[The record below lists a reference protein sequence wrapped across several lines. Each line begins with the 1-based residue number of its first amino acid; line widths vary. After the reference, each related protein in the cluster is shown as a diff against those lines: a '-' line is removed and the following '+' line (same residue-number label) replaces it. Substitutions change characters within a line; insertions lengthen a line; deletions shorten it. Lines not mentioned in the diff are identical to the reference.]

1 MKLNFESYRDKVL
14 ACWIGKNIGGTMG
27 TPYEG
32 MRQMN
37 DIKGFSTEEGVILP
51 NDDLDLQLVWLLA
64 VEKLGLNRIDSKI
77 LGEFWTSF
85 VTPHWNEY
93 GIGKVN
99 MSDGLLPPMS
109 GDTHNS
115 WRHSN
120 GAWIRTEIWAS
131 LAPAAPDIAIRYAYE
146 DASVDHG
153 TGEGTVA
160 AVFVAALESAAFV
173 VSDIRKLIDIAL
185 SKIPEESRMA
195 KSIVRLLEC
204 YDAGMDYREAREV
217 IRNLNSDIGTGWFE
231 APSNVSYAVLGLL
244 WGEGDFKKSMIYA
257 INCGD
262 DTDCTGAT
270 VGSVLGIIG
279 GTKAIPEDWKK
290 HIGDDIITISI
301 KKGAIMDLR
310 EDKSSTLKVGVPE
323 TCTELTDRV
332 VRIAPAIPIIFSTKL
347 SFTDGET
354 EISDEEIDGLYS
366 QRTPRSTA
374 RGDNPISTDAS
385 KELFARRPYS
395 FTTECAFM
403 TATLSL
409 DGDPDIS
416 ALEEKNIHL
425 RIVND
430 VIGYGNI
437 PYNLRFRWLT
447 EGGFTV
453 KGPKWA
459 RLLHRDAHSEAV
471 TEVDFTLTAPEEVD
485 ALNRVVLEITADGR
499 PSSAYMPLVLL
510 GR

>member
-1 MKLNFESYRDKVL
+1 MKLNFNEYYDKVK

-27 TPYEG
+27 TPFEG

-37 DIKGFSTEEGVILP
+37 DIQGFTTEEGVILP
-51 NDDLDLQLVWLLA
+51 NDDLDLQLVWLSA
-64 VEKLGLNRIDSKI
+64 VEKLGLNRIDSKV
-77 LGEFWTSF
+77 LGEFWSSF

-109 GDTHNS
+109 GDAHNS

-120 GAWIRTEIWAS
+120 GAWIRTELWAS
-131 LAPAAPDIAIRYAYE
+131 LAPACPDIAIKYAYE

-160 AVFVAALESAAFV
+160 AVFVAALESAAFII
-173 VSDIRKLIDIAL
+173 SDIRKLIDIAL
-185 SKIPEESRMA
+185 SKIPAESRMA
-195 KSIVRLLEC
+195 KSIVKLLEC
-204 YDAGMDYREAREV
+204 YDSGMDYREAREV
-217 IRNLNSDIGTGWFE
+217 IRLLNSDLGTGWFE

-279 GTKAIPEDWKK
+279 GTKIIPEDWKS
-290 HIGDDIITISI
+290 HIGDEIVTISI
-301 KKGAIMDLR
+301 KKGAMMNLSDG
-310 EDKSSTLKVGVPE
+310 KNSTLKYTVPE

-332 VRIAPAIPIIFSTKL
+332 TRIAPAVPVIFSLPL

-354 EISDEEIDGLYS
+354 EISEEEIENLYS
-366 QRTPRSTA
+366 GKAYVTA
-374 RGDNPISTDAS
+374 RGDNPISSDIS
-385 KELFARRPYS
+385 RELFARRPYS
-395 FTTECAFM
+395 FTVECAFM

-409 DGDPDIS
+409 DSDPDICP
-416 ALEEKNIHL
+416 LEEKNVHL

-430 VIGYGNI
+430 VLGYGNI
-437 PYNLRFRWLT
+437 PYNLRFRWLDDK
-447 EGGFTV
+447 GFTV
-453 KGPKWA
+453 TGPKWA

-471 TEVDFTLTAPEEVD
+471 TELNFTIKAPECVD
-485 ALNRVVLEITADGR
+485 ATNRVVLEITADGR
-499 PSSAYMPLVLL
+499 PSAAYMPLVLL
-510 GR
+510 GK

>member
-1 MKLNFESYRDKVL
+1 MKLNFNEYRDKVY

-32 MRQMN
+32 KRQIN
-37 DIKGFSTEEGVILP
+37 DIQGFSTEEGVILP
-51 NDDLDLQLVWLLA
+51 NDDLDLQLVWLMA
-64 VEKLGLNRIDSKI
+64 VERLGLNRIDSKI

-109 GDTHNS
+109 GDAHNS

-120 GAWIRTEIWAS
+120 GAWIRTEVWAS
-131 LAPAAPDIAIRYAYE
+131 LAPACPDVAIRYAYE

-153 TGEGTVA
+153 TGEGTTA

-173 VSDIRKLIDIAL
+173 VSDIRTLIGIAL
-185 SKIPEESRMA
+185 SKIPAESRMA
-195 KSIVRLLEC
+195 KSIVKVLEC
-204 YDAGMDYREAREV
+204 YDKGMDYKEAREV
-217 IRNLNSDIGTGWFE
+217 IRLLNADIGTGWFE
-231 APSNVSYAVLGLL
+231 APSNVSYAVIGLL

-279 GTKAIPEDWKK
+279 GTKVIPEDWRR
-290 HIGDDIITISI
+290 HIGDDIVTISL
-301 KKGAIMDLR
+301 KKGAMMDLS
-310 EDKSSTLKVGVPE
+310 EKKNSTLKYTPPE

-332 VRIAPAIPIIFSTKL
+332 ARIAPAIPVIFNTNVA
-347 SFTDGET
+347 FTDGKTKISEK
-354 EISDEEIDGLYS
+354 EIADLY
-366 QRTPRSTA
+366 TDAGDFVTA

-385 KELFARRPYS
+385 KELFARAPYS
-395 FTTECAFM
+395 FTVECAFM

-409 DGDPDIS
+409 DSDPDV
-416 ALEEKNIHL
+416 APLEEKKVHL

-430 VIGYGNI
+430 VLGYGNI

-447 EGGFTV
+447 PDGFSV
-453 KGPKWA
+453 SGAKWA

-471 TEVDFTLTAPEEVD
+471 TELDFTVKAPECVD
-485 ALNRVVLEITADGR
+485 ALNRIVLEITADGR
-499 PSSAYMPLVLL
+499 PSAAYMPLVLL
-510 GR
+510 GK

>member
-1 MKLNFESYRDKVL
+1 MKINFQEYYDKVL

-32 MRQMN
+32 KRQMN
-37 DIKGFSTEEGVILP
+37 DIQGFSTEEGVILP

-64 VEKLGLNRIDSKI
+64 VERLGLNRIDSKI
-77 LGEFWTSF
+77 LGEFWSSF

-99 MSDGLLPPMS
+99 MADGILPPLS
-109 GDTHNS
+109 GDAHNS

-120 GAWIRTEIWAS
+120 GAWIRTEIWAA
-131 LAPAAPDIAIRYAYE
+131 LAPACPDVAIRYAYE
-146 DASVDHG
+146 DGSVDHG

-173 VSDIRKLIDIAL
+173 VSDIRTLINIAL
-185 SKIPEESRMA
+185 SKIPPESRMA
-195 KSIVRLLEC
+195 KSIVKLLEC
-204 YDAGMDYREAREV
+204 YDSGMDYKQAREV
-217 IRNLNSDIGTGWFE
+217 IRELNSDIGTGWFE

-270 VGSVLGIIG
+270 VGSVLGIMG
-279 GTKAIPEDWKK
+279 GTKCIPEDWKR
-290 HIGDDIITISI
+290 HIGDGIVTISI
-301 KKGAIMDLR
+301 KNGANMDLS
-310 EDKSSTLKVGVPE
+310 EKKGSTLVYPIPK

-332 VRIAPAIPIIFSTKL
+332 ARIAPAIPIIFNTPIR
-347 SFTDGET
+347 FTDEAT
-354 EISDEEIDGLYS
+354 EISEQEIKDFFTDRDEFA
-366 QRTPRSTA
+366 TN

-385 KELFARRPYS
+385 KELFARKPYS
-395 FTTECAFM
+395 FTVECAFM

-409 DGDPDIS
+409 DGDPDITP
-416 ALEEKNIHL
+416 LGEKKIHL

-430 VIGYGNI
+430 VLNYGNI
-437 PYNLRFRWLT
+437 PYNLRFRWLNA
-447 EGGFTV
+447 EGFTV
-453 KGPKWA
+453 TGPKWA

-471 TEVDFTLTAPEEVD
+471 TEVDFTLTAPECVEPT
-485 ALNRVVLEITADGR
+485 NRVVLEITAEGR
-499 PSSAYMPLVLL
+499 AASAYMPLVLF
-510 GR
+510 GV